1 MVSLLWL
8 LKMVTHH
15 SKTEK
20 TINFFREIQ
29 ALHGAIFEPDLP
41 FKIASRLQATALVG
55 LDRR

>member
-1 MVSLLWL
+1 